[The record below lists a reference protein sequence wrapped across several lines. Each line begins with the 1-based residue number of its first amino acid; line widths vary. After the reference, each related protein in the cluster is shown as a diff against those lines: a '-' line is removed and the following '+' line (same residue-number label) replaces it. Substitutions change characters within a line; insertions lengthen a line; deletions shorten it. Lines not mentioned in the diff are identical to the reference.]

1 VRAHQGLDTL
11 RTEATLA
18 PANVRQYRP
27 SATNVSAVEDALL
40 ISLSIWLSLEWRFL
54 DLARDTRL

>member
-1 VRAHQGLDTL
+1 M
-11 RTEATLA
+11 
-18 PANVRQYRP
+18 RQYRP